1 MKKFYGRNK
10 MKNFLY
16 DKRFLF
22 IVRCIGMLC
31 SAFLVGVQVYHF
43 NTIPL
48 LSDNR
53 FNYANFHILFGNNF
67 VILFL
72 FLLGLFPYKI
82 EFLAIV
88 SFYYGVS
95 CTLFDTCNPMGVCM
109 YYLGNITLF
118 IRGYYRKNGR
128 KKLCSAVL
136 FFIILLM
143 SNLRHGFDIFLSEL
157 IEKMGYCIVIGI
169 QTLFLI
175 YTINSTKNISKE
187 VKKILNLAAFPGGK
201 EDDVLLLQ
209 KVLENKQYK
218 EIASEVFRSE
228 GTVRNR
234 LNKVY
239 DLLGVM
245 DRMGFITTYT
255 GYEIVYK
262 SAEENI
268 SNTSVNDSDVEIN
281 TVAGLKNSIDKLSSI
296 LKKKKDVLHP

>member
-1 MKKFYGRNK
+1 MKS
-10 MKNFLY
+10 FLY

-43 NTIPL
+43 NTILVLP
-48 LSDNR
+48 DNW
-53 FNYANFHILFGNNF
+53 FNYANFHILFGNSF
-67 VILFL
+67 VIIFL
-72 FLLGLFPYKI
+72 FLLALFPYKI

-143 SNLRHGFDIFLSEL
+143 SNLRYGINIFLSEL

-175 YTINSTKNISKE
+175 YTINTSKNISKGE
-187 VKKILNLAAFPGGK
+187 KKILNLADFPGGN

-209 KVLENKQYK
+209 KVLANKQYK

-245 DRMGFITTYT
+245 DRMGFITTYM
-255 GYEIVYK
+255 GYEIIYK
-262 SAEENI
+262 SVEKNTGDRTVKN
-268 SNTSVNDSDVEIN
+268 SNPEIN
-281 TVAGLKNSIDKLSSI
+281 TVLN
-296 LKKKKDVLHP
+296 